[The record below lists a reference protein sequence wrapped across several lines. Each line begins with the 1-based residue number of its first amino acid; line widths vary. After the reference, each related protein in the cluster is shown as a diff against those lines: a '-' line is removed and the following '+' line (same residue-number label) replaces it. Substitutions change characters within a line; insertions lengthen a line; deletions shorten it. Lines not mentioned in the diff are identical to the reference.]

1 MVASDYLMSECKLLV
16 MIDDSLLAV
25 HHLQAV
31 TSNYLKKKSEKH
43 VLQADFGSKPQIK
56 SDGFVMLNVL
66 SVCLHTIMKINSKT
80 TSSMQII

>member
-1 MVASDYLMSECKLLV
+1 MQIAC
-16 MIDDSLLAV
+16 DDWWLIIGCTPLK
-25 HHLQAV
+25 AV
-31 TSNYLKKKSEKH
+31 TSNYLKKKSEKD
-43 VLQADFGSKPQIK
+43 VLQADFGSKPQIQ